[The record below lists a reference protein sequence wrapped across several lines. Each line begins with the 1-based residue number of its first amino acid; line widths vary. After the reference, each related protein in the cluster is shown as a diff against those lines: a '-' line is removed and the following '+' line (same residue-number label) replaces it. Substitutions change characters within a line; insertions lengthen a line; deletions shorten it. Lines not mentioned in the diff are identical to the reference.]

1 MTSMRRAVVLAV
13 GILISGLL
21 LWIAGRG
28 TRLDEIWAALQGADL
43 AMAVPFTVCLLAFYV
58 IRTYRWTVLLR
69 PITTVRVRDLFG
81 PVMVGYGTNFVL
93 PFQLGEVARTMLAR
107 DKANLPFMPI
117 AFSIIVERLFD
128 FMAVLA
134 ALALALSMHDSL
146 PGYLSNLG
154 VIAEALVVT
163 LAALMLLAALR
174 TEMVLAAIG
183 RTTAFLPRRLAEPF
197 LDHLRVGFEGLRS
210 LRDKRVLLL
219 SAVTTLVQW
228 VLIGICIWIS
238 LLAVDQTVP
247 AQTVLLI
254 LALIVLGSSLPTA
267 PGYLGSFQ
275 AGYVLGLEAI
285 GGEAAQGMAASIFYH
300 VIYAATAVLLGLF
313 ALRQS
318 RLGWKALSGAEARA
332 AE

>member
-1 MTSMRRAVVLAV
+1 
-13 GILISGLL
+13 
-21 LWIAGRG
+21 
-28 TRLDEIWAALQGADL
+28 
-43 AMAVPFTVCLLAFYV
+43 
-58 IRTYRWTVLLR
+58 
-69 PITTVRVRDLFG
+69 
-81 PVMVGYGTNFVL
+81 
-93 PFQLGEVARTMLAR
+93 
-107 DKANLPFMPI
+107 
-117 AFSIIVERLFD
+117 
-128 FMAVLA
+128 MAVLA

-154 VIAEALVVT
+154 VIAGALVVT
-163 LAALMLLAALR
+163 LAALMLLATLR